1 MSRTGANIF
10 AQFPAT
16 LSQSEVADAVDSLLA
31 NLISSAKSEDLFLPY
46 IFVNDAGAKQKPL
59 QSFGEK
65 NIKYIDTVAKRY
77 DPKRVMQKL
86 QDQAY
91 FVSEEL

>member
-1 MSRTGANIF
+1 VATG
-10 AQFPAT
+10 
-16 LSQSEVADAVDSLLA
+16 AVDSLLD
-31 NLISSAKSEDLFLPY
+31 NLISSAKSENLFLPY

-77 DPKRVMQKL
+77 DPKRIMQRL
-86 QDQAY
+86 QNQAY